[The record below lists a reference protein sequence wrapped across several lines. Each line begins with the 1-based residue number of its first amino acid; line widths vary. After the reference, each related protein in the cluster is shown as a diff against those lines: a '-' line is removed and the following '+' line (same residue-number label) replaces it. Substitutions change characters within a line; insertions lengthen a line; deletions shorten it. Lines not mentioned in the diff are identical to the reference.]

1 MAKKLIF
8 LDCDSTLSAIEG
20 IDELARL
27 RGDDVFEACANMTN
41 RAMNGEIE
49 IEAVYGERLKL
60 IKPSREECLAIGK
73 EYISTI
79 EPHVRELVTWLKG
92 NGWTPIILSGGL
104 TQVIEPLAVELGI
117 ETVEAVDIKFNDDG
131 SYDRF
136 VSECPTSRMGGK
148 IEIIERAKAAGG
160 VSATV
165 MVGDGVSD
173 LETKSV
179 VDLFIGYGRVVARDK
194 VKAGA
199 EVFVNAL
206 DKIPEIL
213 NARFAS

>member
-1 MAKKLIF
+1 MATKLIF
-8 LDCDSTLSAIEG
+8 LDCDSTLSSLEG

-27 RGDDVFEACANMTN
+27 RGGQTFEACANMTN

-60 IKPSREECLAIGK
+60 IEPSRKECLEIGQR
-73 EYISTI
+73 YIETI
-79 EPHVRELVTWLKG
+79 EPHVRELVAWLNE
-92 NGWTPIILSGGL
+92 NGWTPVILSGGL
-104 TQVIEPLAVELGI
+104 TQVIEPLGLELGI
-117 ETVEAVDIKFNDDG
+117 DGIKAVDLEFNEDG
-131 SYDRF
+131 SYKRF

-148 IEIIERAKAAGG
+148 IEVIEEMKAEAKAET
-160 VSATV
+160 TV

-173 LETKSV
+173 LETKPV

-199 EVFVNAL
+199 EVFVNSL
-206 DKIPEIL
+206 DSIPEIL
-213 NARFAS
+213 SQKFG